1 MRPEVRAAWV
11 MAALALI
18 WGYAWIAAKIALAYA
33 GPFDFAWMRV
43 AVGTVTLAVIVA
55 ASGRRLS
62 PMPWRSVAVVGCVQ
76 TAAFLI
82 FNTWALVDSGP
93 GKTSILTFTMP
104 FWVLLFAWPVLGER
118 LRGIQWLAIA
128 LALSGLAAILEP
140 WEMQTSLL
148 SKLLAV
154 LAGISWAA
162 GVVFAKR
169 LHNRQGTDALQFTF
183 WQMLVGLVPM
193 LLIGAVV
200 PQKPV
205 EWNAPFVACLLFS
218 GVIATGLGWYMWLY
232 VLHRLPAGTTGL
244 SSLAVPVVAAVSSA
258 VQLGE
263 HLRPAELAGMTTI
276 AAALALNAWHI
287 ARRHRHDLLTDQPP
301 D

>member
-104 FWVLLFAWPVLGER
+104 FWVLLFAWPVLGE
-118 LRGIQWLAIA
+118 AS
-128 LALSGLAAILEP
+128 SGSP
-140 WEMQTSLL
+140 SR
-148 SKLLAV
+148 SRY
-154 LAGISWAA
+154 AG
-162 GVVFAKR
+162 
-169 LHNRQGTDALQFTF
+169 
-183 WQMLVGLVPM
+183 
-193 LLIGAVV
+193 
-200 PQKPV
+200 
-205 EWNAPFVACLLFS
+205 
-218 GVIATGLGWYMWLY
+218 
-232 VLHRLPAGTTGL
+232 
-244 SSLAVPVVAAVSSA
+244 
-258 VQLGE
+258 
-263 HLRPAELAGMTTI
+263 
-276 AAALALNAWHI
+276 
-287 ARRHRHDLLTDQPP
+287 
-301 D
+301 